1 MPAKGVAVVT
11 GASYGLGASIAKQLA
26 CKVPKYEVVLV
37 ARFYSNFRHFHSLL
51 RSKEKLR
58 ELQFEIA
65 QENGVALVVEAD
77 ITDAAAVQNLLDT
90 TLKAFPK
97 GVDVLVNNAAYVA
110 PIHRSSWGHKL
121 SS

>member
-1 MPAKGVAVVT
+1 MPSSWHAKYPSTKLSWWLGVLINHKPVT
-11 GASYGLGASIAKQLA
+11 TFSTLI
-26 CKVPKYEVVLV
+26 
-37 ARFYSNFRHFHSLL
+37 

-65 QENGVALVVEAD
+65 QANGVALVVEAD

-110 PIHRSSWGHKL
+110 PIHR
-121 SS
+121 

>member
-1 MPAKGVAVVT
+1 MAWAPRSPSSLPVKFP
-11 GASYGLGASIAKQLA
+11 SMRL
-26 CKVPKYEVVLV
+26 
-37 ARFYSNFRHFHSLL
+37 SLL
-51 RSKEKLR
+51 PGKFGQTPRNLFCCFFVRSKEKLR

-77 ITDAAAVQNLLDT
+77 VTDAAAVQNLLDT

-110 PIHRSSWGHKL
+110 PIHR
-121 SS
+121 

>member
-1 MPAKGVAVVT
+1 MSWWLGVTINQRPVT
-11 GASYGLGASIAKQLA
+11 KFSTPI
-26 CKVPKYEVVLV
+26 
-37 ARFYSNFRHFHSLL
+37 

-65 QENGVALVVEAD
+65 QANGVALVVEAD

-110 PIHRSSWGHKL
+110 PIHRYKWPKVAQNSGLPS
-121 SS
+121 

>member
-1 MPAKGVAVVT
+1 MSWWLGVLINQRPVT
-11 GASYGLGASIAKQLA
+11 KFSTLI
-26 CKVPKYEVVLV
+26 
-37 ARFYSNFRHFHSLL
+37 

-65 QENGVALVVEAD
+65 QANGVALVVEAD

-110 PIHRSSWGHKL
+110 PIHR
-121 SS
+121 

>member
-1 MPAKGVAVVT
+1 MPSSWHAKYPSTRLSWWPGVLINQRPVKT
-11 GASYGLGASIAKQLA
+11 FS
-26 CKVPKYEVVLV
+26 
-37 ARFYSNFRHFHSLL
+37 SLI

-65 QENGVALVVEAD
+65 QANGVALVVEAD

-110 PIHRSSWGHKL
+110 PIHR
-121 SS
+121 

>member
-1 MPAKGVAVVT
+1 MDFV
-11 GASYGLGASIAKQLA
+11 QLQQ
-26 CKVPKYEVVLV
+26 
-37 ARFYSNFRHFHSLL
+37 NFDFLL

-77 ITDAAAVQNLLDT
+77 VTDAAAVQNLLDT

-110 PIHRSSWGHKL
+110 PIHRSSWGHNLKARQGIKL
-121 SS
+121 CPGLSRETLQNGRK